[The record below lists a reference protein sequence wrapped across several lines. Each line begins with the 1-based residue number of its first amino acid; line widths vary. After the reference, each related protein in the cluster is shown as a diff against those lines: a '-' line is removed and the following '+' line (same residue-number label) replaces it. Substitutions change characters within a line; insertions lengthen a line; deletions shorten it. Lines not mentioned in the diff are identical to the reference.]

1 MSCKSNKNFAFGRPN
16 CQELGFLLAAIAGL
30 VAAAFVPP
38 VWGGSLGDHIR
49 SLSTHGSRTTGYP
62 GAVWAA
68 EYLENQLAAAGIIDI
83 RRRSFTVPVP
93 VDQGAYLELASP
105 SGKHDSTADR
115 QWTANR
121 IQLYHVWPNIART
134 STLPPTGIEA
144 RLLYGGHARQ
154 GELDGLPID
163 DAILVLE
170 YNCGSNWV
178 SVFDL
183 GARAVIFLQPSR
195 THRKEGALKFLTT
208 PADLPRFYAAGK
220 EAIRLRD
227 LAKQGAARA
236 RLQGRMTW
244 QETPATTVIAVLPGT
259 DPQLRHEAVMV
270 GCYYDAISPIPA
282 ISPGAEQASGVA
294 AWLEIARL
302 LQDERLPRT
311 VILAA
316 TPGHFQSLAGMRDLV
331 GAVRRGGLSA
341 LGDGF
346 DDLELAYYVGLDLSS
361 HGSRIGLIQAGSP
374 YRVRKIRPPIYEA
387 IERFAHHYE
396 RERRQGR
403 LILGGEL
410 KPLRERV
417 LLGAVPEQI
426 PVQGAVAN
434 LAGFLGLTFVTAGDI
449 RNAFDSPLDLPHLV
463 DVEQLEEQTNF
474 LGSLLIELLSDPTA
488 GTQIDPRKDS
498 FGTVEGRVLTWG
510 VQAYSPNLPIEGAL
524 VRVRTRHHVI
534 MGVRMDPL
542 ALSDGEGRFSF
553 EGVEARTLYLKPI
566 QVEMF
571 RTDDHTGELNFA
583 LDRGPFGVQQY
594 PNEIRMD
601 QLEKELSPL
610 VGFWCQPITLFD
622 TFDPL
627 SMKTLEHLEILDADS
642 DARPVN
648 FGFSTTATPDEIAT
662 RGYFNSTGSGVE
674 QVAVAF
680 LPPGVAAKFTM
691 TGGRFRI
698 GRALLLLNGNGTRPT
713 GSGFAA
719 ARYPRLNQ
727 TGLQIATDTYELN
740 ASRLRNLRRHGIN
753 SPLLESTHAT
763 TESLL
768 TQARGALSSRH
779 YETISH

>member
-68 EYLENQLAAAGIIDI
+68 QYLENQLAAAGIIDI

-163 DAILVLE
+163 NAILVLE

-208 PADLPRFYAAGK
+208 PADLPRFYAAEK

-236 RLQGRMTW
+236 RLKGRMTW

-374 YRVRKIRPPIYEA
+374 YRVRKIRPPIYDA

-463 DVEQLEEQTNF
+463 DMEQLEEQTNF

-510 VQAYSPNLPIEGAL
+510 VQSYVPNLPIQGAL

-571 RTDDHTGELNFA
+571 RTDDRTGELNFA
-583 LDRGPFGVQQY
+583 LR
-594 PNEIRMD
+594 PNLGRR
-601 QLEKELSPL
+601 PL
-610 VGFWCQPITLFD
+610 VPRRRGGCVPPQHRDGCQAGFDHQ
-622 TFDPL
+622 
-627 SMKTLEHLEILDADS
+627 
-642 DARPVN
+642 
-648 FGFSTTATPDEIAT
+648 
-662 RGYFNSTGSGVE
+662 
-674 QVAVAF
+674 
-680 LPPGVAAKFTM
+680 
-691 TGGRFRI
+691 I
-698 GRALLLLNGNGTRPT
+698 GRQGMDSLSGCGIQSDRILRPPE
-713 GSGFAA
+713 F
-719 ARYPRLNQ
+719 
-727 TGLQIATDTYELN
+727 
-740 ASRLRNLRRHGIN
+740 
-753 SPLLESTHAT
+753 
-763 TESLL
+763 
-768 TQARGALSSRH
+768 
-779 YETISH
+779 